1 MFRIVHDDGGRTKA
15 GFKNA
20 DAGDCVCR
28 SIAIV
33 TGRPYKEIYDRLADG
48 NFSQRTTKRSKKG
61 RRSASDGIHVKR
73 KWFRDYMA
81 DLGFEWITCM
91 TIGSGCKVH
100 LHPDELPKEG
110 RYIVVVSK
118 HYTALVDGVLY
129 DTYDPTRDGMR
140 CVYGYWKLAA

>member
-1 MFRIVHDDGGRTKA
+1 MFKVIYDDGGRTKA

-20 DAGDCVCR
+20 DVGDCVCR

-33 TGRPYKEIYDRLADG
+33 TGLPYREVYDRLAEG
-48 NFSQRTTKRSKKG
+48 NFSQRATKNSRKRS
-61 RRSASDGIHVKR
+61 RSASDGVHVKR

-81 DLGFEWITCM
+81 ELGFEWITCM

-129 DTYDPTRDGMR
+129 DTYDPTRDGIR